1 LAIRPQGQVISAS
14 GSLAAHVASPFTL
27 TTTGQGRTTCR
38 GRRLSLLPSSNSTA
52 TYFDSRAT
60 MPDDHRVAKTII
72 TQVTDDIDGSKNAET
87 VSFSLGGAQY
97 TIDLSSKNRAKLEA
111 ALKPYIEAATK
122 VPRRSRRGAS
132 TPRSRRSVADLD
144 VVAVRAWAVENGY
157 QISNRGRVPKAVL
170 EAYAAR

>member
-1 LAIRPQGQVISAS
+1 
-14 GSLAAHVASPFTL
+14 
-27 TTTGQGRTTCR
+27 
-38 GRRLSLLPSSNSTA
+38 
-52 TYFDSRAT
+52 

-72 TQVTDDIDGSKNAET
+72 TQVTDDIDGSRNAET

-122 VPRRSRRGAS
+122 VPQRSRRGAS
-132 TPRSRRSVADLD
+132 TPRSRRSVPRADVD
-144 VVAVRAWAVENGY
+144 VAAVRAWAVENGH